1 MPKPTTP
8 TTPKPIYLSGGSLYG
23 RGYMRSSEPD
33 ITLDDLRRAIDA
45 HGGNQTAFAREVLG
59 FKDGRQVRRYLAGSR
74 MAWEPA
80 RKLAAHLKETQGT
93 LNMFAKGK
101 RSAK

>member
-1 MPKPTTP
+1 MPHHSSPVAATVL
-8 TTPKPIYLSGGSLYG
+8 ISGGDTYS
-23 RGYMRSSEPD
+23 RRNEPR
-33 ITLDDLRRAIDA
+33 ISVADLHNAIA
-45 HGGNQTAFAREVLG
+45 AYGGNQTTFAREVLG
-59 FKDGRQVRRYLAGSR
+59 FTDGRQVRRYLAGGR

-101 RSAK
+101 RAAK